1 MLKSFDKC
9 LTALRIN
16 PKRALEELNLDWTA
30 SQEVADVLMREY
42 KLPFRVGHHFASQ
55 VVGYARTHDIKP
67 LDFPYAEAKRIYSE
81 VIKSEY
87 PTGNPNLPMSE
98 EQFKAT
104 LNPIEIIKNRKTAG
118 GPQPAEMRKQLD
130 IMEVSIKNQE
140 KWTQEQKQK
149 INDALAK
156 LDKDFAEY
164 LK

>member
-1 MLKSFDKC
+1 MCIRDS
-9 LTALRIN
+9 
-16 PKRALEELNLDWTA
+16 
-30 SQEVADVLMREY
+30 
-42 KLPFRVGHHFASQ
+42 
-55 VVGYARTHDIKP
+55 
-67 LDFPYAEAKRIYSE
+67 
-81 VIKSEY
+81 
-87 PTGNPNLPMSE
+87 
-98 EQFKAT
+98 
-104 LNPIEIIKNRKTAG
+104 RKTAG

>member
-1 MLKSFDKC
+1 MADDGTNASDAESFDKC

-42 KLPFRVGHHFASQ
+42 KLPKFRWGIITLQSQ

-149 INDALAK
+149 D
-156 LDKDFAEY
+156 
-164 LK
+164 

>member
-1 MLKSFDKC
+1 M
-9 LTALRIN
+9 
-16 PKRALEELNLDWTA
+16 
-30 SQEVADVLMREY
+30 Y
-42 KLPFRVGHHFASQ
+42 
-55 VVGYARTHDIKP
+55 
-67 LDFPYAEAKRIYSE
+67 
-81 VIKSEY
+81 
-87 PTGNPNLPMSE
+87 E